1 VAVEVGEAVVEV
13 DRHPPPKKKAVE
25 GWRVERAASVSGMS
39 VTDGV
44 GVVTSGGAALDSCGG
59 EGIAAHGEDAALA
72 ELSASVGVCPS
83 GGGCPERIGGCSS
96 CEVV

>member
-13 DRHPPPKKKAVE
+13 DRHPPSTKQAVE

-44 GVVTSGGAALDSCGG
+44 GMVTSGGAALDSCGG
-59 EGIAAHGEDAALA
+59 EDIAAHGKDAASA
-72 ELSASVGVCPS
+72 EVSVSAGVCPS

-96 CEVV
+96 CKFV